1 MIAFADLRFA
11 DLFVS
16 RNQGT
21 VQQLK
26 DRRFD
31 LYRSG
36 WISTRRRRGTG

>member
-1 MIAFADLRFA
+1 MIAFADLRFS

-31 LYRSG
+31 LYRNVWQG
-36 WISTRRRRGTG
+36 GGRPRT